1 MTMMV
6 STVDKLNH
14 AGKTLCSALAN
25 CAALVIGML
34 FLMQSAVAADARLT
48 TSSFVA
54 LPNDKLEIRF
64 DFDVPPSVPKTYMTN
79 SPARLVLDMWGVE
92 NAQDARR
99 LNVESGNVD
108 NVNFAQVDGRLRV
121 VINLFEPSSFDTRAD
136 GNSLFLTIGDRGEI
150 KASEPSAAPVDKSA
164 GTAAEPVLSDRTR
177 IEGIDFERTPE
188 DAGRVVISL
197 SDDRAGVD
205 VIEEGNNVV
214 VNILGA
220 DISPSLQNRIDVQ
233 DFATPVMFI
242 DSMASGENSSILIKP
257 SAEPYDY
264 MVYQTN
270 NQLVVDLKP
279 VTLEE
284 QEARREELFQYQG
297 ERIDLDFQNVEV
309 RSVLQILAEV
319 AEMNLVVSDNVEG
332 NITLRLKNVPWDQAL
347 DLILSTNKLDKREM
361 GNVLLIGTAEEIA
374 ERERVELESSKQ
386 VEELAPLR
394 TEFIQVDFRKA
405 SDMVSRLNAAKLISE
420 RGFILADD
428 ETNVLMVRETA
439 KRMEE
444 IRSTL
449 RRFDTEV
456 AQVLI
461 EARLVTAN
469 TDVSKDL
476 GVKWGFGFFDQTA
489 GPLGQVIVAPN
500 LQNVKDI
507 DGALSGGTST
517 DNVGLSVDLGAN
529 VTNATSIAI
538 GIRPGGSSL
547 LQAELSA
554 LEVDGRI
561 EVISQPKIVTTNGKA
576 AMIQSGQ
583 EIPYQ
588 TVEDGEVKIEFKDV
602 VLSLDVTPRINPGD
616 RIAMDLKIKKDS
628 IGDLLPNGEIA
639 IVNNELETAVVVPDG
654 QTIVL
659 GGVFEHETRDTV
671 NKTPLLGDLP
681 VLGSLFRN
689 TSEKNEKT
697 ELLIFI
703 TPKLIRESLSTQ

>member
-6 STVDKLNH
+6 NTMSGFVQAGRIGRLLLAAVAGLTITV
-14 AGKTLCSALAN
+14 
-25 CAALVIGML
+25 
-34 FLMQSAVAADARLT
+34 LMSVQMAVAADANLES
-48 TSSFVA
+48 SSFVA
-54 LPNDKLEIRF
+54 LPNNKLEIRF
-64 DFDVPPSVPKTYMTN
+64 DFDVPPSIPKSYMTN
-79 SPARLVLDMWGVE
+79 SPPRLVLDMWGVK
-92 NAQDARR
+92 NAQEARH
-99 LNVESGNVD
+99 LNIENGNVD

-121 VINLFEPSSFDTRAD
+121 VVNLFEASSFDTRAD
-136 GNSLFLTIGDRGEI
+136 GNSLFLVIGDRGEI
-150 KASEPSAAPVDKSA
+150 KSAEPKAAPVSNSA
-164 GTAAEPVLSDRTR
+164 TAQSVLPERTR
-177 IEGIDFERTPE
+177 IQGIDFERTE
-188 DAGRVVISL
+188 KNAGRVVISL

-214 VNILGA
+214 VNVLGA

-233 DFATPVMFI
+233 DFATPVLFI

-270 NQLVVDLKP
+270 NQLVIDLEP
-279 VTLEE
+279 VTLAE

-405 SDMVSRLNAAKLISE
+405 SDMVSRLNTAKLISE

-449 RRFDTEV
+449 SRFDTEV

-469 TDVSKDL
+469 TDVSKNL
-476 GVKWGFGFFDQTA
+476 GVKWG
-489 GPLGQVIVAPN
+489 
-500 LQNVKDI
+500 
-507 DGALSGGTST
+507 
-517 DNVGLSVDLGAN
+517 VGLGASKGDSAISIGRSIANVSNPGTVPNSLLVDLGAN
-529 VTNATSIAI
+529 VTNATGIAV
-538 GIRPGGSSL
+538 GLKAGSSAL
-547 LQAELSA
+547 LQLELSA
-554 LEVDGRI
+554 LETDGRV

-588 TVEDGEVKIEFKDV
+588 TVEDGEVSIEFKDV

-628 IGDLLPNGEIA
+628 IGDQLANGEIS
-639 IVNNELETAVVVPDG
+639 IVNNELETSVVVPDG

-659 GGVFEHETRDTV
+659 GGVFENENRSTI

-681 VLGSLFRN
+681 VVGALFRN
-689 TSEKNEKT
+689 TQERNNKT

>member
-6 STVDKLNH
+6 NTMSGFIQAGRIGRLLLAAVAGLTITV
-14 AGKTLCSALAN
+14 
-25 CAALVIGML
+25 
-34 FLMQSAVAADARLT
+34 LMSVQMAVAADANLES
-48 TSSFVA
+48 SSFVA
-54 LPNDKLEIRF
+54 LPNNKLEIRF
-64 DFDVPPSVPKTYMTN
+64 DFDVPPSIPKSYMTN
-79 SPARLVLDMWGVE
+79 SPPRLVLDMWGVKNGQE
-92 NAQDARR
+92 ARR
-99 LNVESGNVD
+99 LNIESGNVD

-121 VINLFEPSSFDTRAD
+121 VVNLFEPSSFDTRAD
-136 GNSLFLTIGDRGEI
+136 GNSLFLVIGDRGEI
-150 KASEPSAAPVDKSA
+150 KSAEPKAAPVSNSA
-164 GTAAEPVLSDRTR
+164 TAQLALPDRTR
-177 IEGIDFERTPE
+177 IQGIDFERTE
-188 DAGRVVISL
+188 KNAGRVVISL

-214 VNILGA
+214 VNVLGA

-233 DFATPVMFI
+233 DFATPVLFI

-270 NQLVVDLKP
+270 NQLVIDLEP
-279 VTLEE
+279 VTLAE

-405 SDMVSRLNAAKLISE
+405 SDMMSRLNAAKLISE

-449 RRFDTEV
+449 SRFDTEV

-476 GVKWGFGFFDQTA
+476 GVKWG
-489 GPLGQVIVAPN
+489 
-500 LQNVKDI
+500 
-507 DGALSGGTST
+507 
-517 DNVGLSVDLGAN
+517 VGLGASKGDSAISIGRSISSVSNPGTVPNSLLVDLGAD
-529 VTNATSIAI
+529 VTNATGVAV
-538 GIRPGGSSL
+538 GLKAGSSAL
-547 LQAELSA
+547 LQLELSA
-554 LEVDGRI
+554 LETDGRV

-588 TVEDGEVKIEFKDV
+588 TVEDGEVSIEFKDV

-628 IGDLLPNGEIA
+628 IGDQLANGDIS
-639 IVNNELETAVVVPDG
+639 IVNNELETSVVVPDG

-659 GGVFEHETRDTV
+659 GGVFENETRNTI

-681 VLGSLFRN
+681 VVGALFRN
-689 TSEKNEKT
+689 SQEKNNKT

-703 TPKLIRESLSTQ
+703 TPKLIRESLSAQ

>member
-1 MTMMV
+1 MNKNIQ
-6 STVDKLNH
+6 SGKL
-14 AGKTLCSALAN
+14 GCSALAKM
-25 CAALVIGML
+25 AGMVIGFWML
-34 FLMQSAVAADARLT
+34 AFSAFAADAKLMS
-48 TSSFVA
+48 SSFVA
-54 LPNDKLEIRF
+54 LPDNKLEVRF
-64 DFDVPPSVPKTYMTN
+64 DFDVPPSVPKSYMTN

-92 NAQDARR
+92 NAQDNR
-99 LNVESGNVD
+99 LLDVGSGNVD
-108 NVNFAQVDGRLRV
+108 NVNFAQVAGRLRV
-121 VINLFEPSSFDTRAD
+121 VVNLFEASAYEIRAD
-136 GNSLFLTIGDRGEI
+136 GNSLFLVVGDRGEV
-150 KASEPSAAPVDKSA
+150 KRNSTAVAPV
-164 GTAAEPVLSDRTR
+164 AAESKAKPVMSDKTR
-177 IEGIDFERTPE
+177 VSGVDFERTAE
-188 DAGRVVISL
+188 GGGRVVISL

-214 VNILGA
+214 VNLLGVDLSA
-220 DISPSLQNRIDVQ
+220 SMQNRIDVK

-242 DSMASGENSSILIKP
+242 DSMASGENASILIKP

-279 VTLEE
+279 TTQAELDRIEE
-284 QEARREELFQYQG
+284 ERFPYQG
-297 ERIDLDFQNVEV
+297 ERIDLDFQNIEV
-309 RSVLQILAEV
+309 RAVLQILAEV
-319 AEMNLVVSDNVEG
+319 AEMNLVVSEAVGG

-347 DLILSTNKLDKREM
+347 DLVMATNQLDKREM
-361 GNVLLIGTAEEIA
+361 GNVLLIGTAAEIA

-405 SDMVSRLNAAKLISE
+405 SDMLSRLNEAKLISE

-439 KRMEE
+439 KRMGD

-476 GVKWGFGFFDQTA
+476 GIKWGLGYGDTDSA
-489 GPLGQVIVAPN
+489 GNAISIGSSIGGVSSPGSVP
-500 LQNVKDI
+500 
-507 DGALSGGTST
+507 SG
-517 DNVGLSVDLGAN
+517 LMIDLGAA
-529 VTNATSIAI
+529 VTSPASIAV
-538 GIRPGGSSL
+538 GLASSSAL
-547 LQAELSA
+547 LQLELSA
-554 LEVDGRI
+554 LETDGRV
-561 EVISQPKIVTTNGKA
+561 EVISQPKIVTTNGKSA
-576 AMIQSGQ
+576 LIQSGQ

-588 TVEDGEVKIEFKDV
+588 TVEDGEVSVQFKDV
-602 VLSLDVTPRINPGD
+602 VLSLEVTPRINPGD
-616 RIAMDLKIKKDS
+616 RIAMDLVIKKDS
-628 IGDLLPNGEIA
+628 VGDLLPNGEIS
-639 IVNNELETAVVVPDG
+639 IINNELETSVVVADG

-659 GGVFEHETRDTV
+659 GGVFENETRNVV

-681 VLGSLFRN
+681 VLGHLFRN
-689 TSEKNEKT
+689 SSEKNSKS

-703 TPKLIRESLSTQ
+703 TPKLIRESLSSQ

>member
-1 MTMMV
+1 MMV
-6 STVDKLNH
+6 NTMSGFVQAGRIGRLLLAAVAGLTITV
-14 AGKTLCSALAN
+14 
-25 CAALVIGML
+25 
-34 FLMQSAVAADARLT
+34 LMSVQMAVAADANLES
-48 TSSFVA
+48 SSFVA
-54 LPNDKLEIRF
+54 LPNNKLEIRF
-64 DFDVPPSVPKTYMTN
+64 DFDVPPSIPKSYMTN
-79 SPARLVLDMWGVE
+79 SPPRLVLDMWGVK
-92 NAQDARR
+92 NAQEARH
-99 LNVESGNVD
+99 LNIENGNVD

-121 VINLFEPSSFDTRAD
+121 VVNLFEASSFDTRAD
-136 GNSLFLTIGDRGEI
+136 GNSLFLVIGDRGEI
-150 KASEPSAAPVDKSA
+150 KSAEPKAAPVSNSA
-164 GTAAEPVLSDRTR
+164 TAQSVLPERTR
-177 IEGIDFERTPE
+177 IQGIDFERTE
-188 DAGRVVISL
+188 KNAGRVVISL

-214 VNILGA
+214 VNVLGA

-233 DFATPVMFI
+233 DFATPVLFI

-270 NQLVVDLKP
+270 NQLVIDLEP
-279 VTLEE
+279 VTLAE

-405 SDMVSRLNAAKLISE
+405 SDMVSRLNTAKLISE

-449 RRFDTEV
+449 SRFDTEV

-469 TDVSKDL
+469 TDVSKNL
-476 GVKWGFGFFDQTA
+476 GVKWG
-489 GPLGQVIVAPN
+489 
-500 LQNVKDI
+500 
-507 DGALSGGTST
+507 
-517 DNVGLSVDLGAN
+517 VGLGASKGDSAISIGRSIANVSNPGTVPNSLLVDLGAN
-529 VTNATSIAI
+529 VTNATGIAV
-538 GIRPGGSSL
+538 GLKAGSSAL
-547 LQAELSA
+547 LQLELSA
-554 LEVDGRI
+554 LETDGRV

-588 TVEDGEVKIEFKDV
+588 TVEDGEVSIEFKDV

-628 IGDLLPNGEIA
+628 IGDQLANGEIS
-639 IVNNELETAVVVPDG
+639 IVNNELETSVVVPDG

-659 GGVFEHETRDTV
+659 GGVFENENRSTI

-681 VLGSLFRN
+681 VVGALFRN
-689 TSEKNEKT
+689 TQERNNKT